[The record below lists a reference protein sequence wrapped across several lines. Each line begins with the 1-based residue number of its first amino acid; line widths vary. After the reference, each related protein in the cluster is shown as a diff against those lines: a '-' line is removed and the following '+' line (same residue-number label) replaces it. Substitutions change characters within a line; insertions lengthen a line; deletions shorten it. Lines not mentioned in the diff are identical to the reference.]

1 VRVTSYDQ
9 TLFTIQ
15 DPAGRASSFRFSGG
29 RVENG
34 ARFSVSWTPSGA
46 TIESYEW
53 VTEPDLSGPIEVGAV
68 WDQRRVDR
76 INRLTDELGSIPV
89 HGRKDY
95 SFASQHEVGMAAED
109 VLGALSDLAIL
120 TLGVESYTATVR
132 DPVTGLEETIL
143 GGEFGQLVAKT
154 LLAHHPK
161 SKLILVYNLGN
172 TNPQGGV
179 GNEIYFYEVHLPTG
193 EYITVQLS
201 PRYARAGSGCDLG
214 VYDICNQKDTDTE
227 STPMRM
233 RVYELLFEHP
243 NPQYFPEMDPAS
255 WIASFF
261 HYRSLADAKDTIL
274 EIEGWLFAEGNPDWI
289 RYRPMGPP

>member
-1 VRVTSYDQ
+1 V
-9 TLFTIQ
+9 
-15 DPAGRASSFRFSGG
+15 
-29 RVENG
+29 
-34 ARFSVSWTPSGA
+34 
-46 TIESYEW
+46 IE
-53 VTEPDLSGPIEVGAV
+53 
-68 WDQRRVDR
+68 
-76 INRLTDELGSIPV
+76 ELGSIPL
-89 HGRKDY
+89 HDFKAY
-95 SFASQHEVGMAAED
+95 YFASQHVVGMAAED
-109 VLGALSDLAIL
+109 VLGAFSDLACL
-120 TLGVESYTATVR
+120 TLGVQSYTTTVT
-132 DPVTGLEETIL
+132 DPATGLEETIL
-143 GGEFGQLVAKT
+143 GGEFGQLVTKT

-243 NPQYFPEMDPAS
+243 NPQYYPEMDPAS